1 MMAHFEGLHELQVK
15 LKECQNLDAVKTVV
29 KKNGSRLQSKSMDK
43 APVGTPESTGIKGY
57 VGGTLKRGITLD
69 IKDNGQSAVVE
80 STVHYAG
87 YVEYGTRFMKAQPY
101 VGPSFNEVKG
111 QFKRDLEK
119 LVK

>member
-1 MMAHFEGLHELQVK
+1 MAHFEGLHELQVK
-15 LKECQNLDAVKTVV
+15 LKECQNFDKVKAVV

-43 APVGTPESTGIKGY
+43 APVDT
-57 VGGTLKRGITLD
+57 GTLKRGITLD
-69 IKDNGQSAVVE
+69 IKDGGQSAVVE

-87 YVEYGTRFMKAQPY
+87 YVEYGTRFMEAQPY

>member
-1 MMAHFEGLHELQVK
+1 MAHFEGLHELQVK
-15 LKECQNLDAVKTVV
+15 LKECQNFDKVKAYV

-43 APVGTPESTGIKGY
+43 APVDTGN
-57 VGGTLKRGITLD
+57 LKRGITLD
-69 IKDNGQSAVVE
+69 IKDGGQSAVVE

-87 YVEYGTRFMKAQPY
+87 YVEYGTRFMEAQPY